1 VELLR
6 LICRDRQLDQEFAR
20 GFSQVRDSFPEFC
33 DTFGDLGLP
42 GGHNPHRKSVITE
55 KYTRTLC
62 GTGHMASRWG
72 NPHLDRLVAGG
83 ALEEETL
90 RLMQMSG
97 NAVFEQARTI
107 GLDSLLVALC
117 EEVAT
122 QTLLLKDSAGDA
134 AVEAVD
140 QVTRPLRGW
149 RHGWP

>member
-1 VELLR
+1 
-6 LICRDRQLDQEFAR
+6 
-20 GFSQVRDSFPEFC
+20 
-33 DTFGDLGLP
+33 
-42 GGHNPHRKSVITE
+42 
-55 KYTRTLC
+55 
-62 GTGHMASRWG
+62 
-72 NPHLDRLVAGG
+72 
-83 ALEEETL
+83 
-90 RLMQMSG
+90 MQMSG